1 MTNIDWRF
9 ILIQII
15 GAIGYALLSISF
27 YRKDKRQILF
37 MQIIANT
44 FFTVHYSLLSGVAG
58 AISNVLGL
66 ITYIVIYIMDK
77 YKLKK
82 SKNIF
87 ALFMI
92 IFLLI
97 AVILAYDS
105 FYSILPFIAFSVAI
119 ISFLTG
125 DEDKIRKLGIVVAVC
140 WLIYAIVYVSYA
152 AIIFEVVTLIATA
165 VSLIKNPKKKVT

>member
-37 MQIIANT
+37 MQIIANM
-44 FFTVHYSLLSGVAG
+44 FFTVHYSMLSGIAG

-87 ALFMI
+87 SLFMI
-92 IFLLI
+92 LFLLI
-97 AVILAYDS
+97 AVILAYENI
-105 FYSILPFIAFSVAI
+105 YSILPFIAFSVAI

-125 DEDKIRKLGIVVAVC
+125 DEDKIRKLGIIVAIC
-140 WLIYAIVYVSYA
+140 WLVYAIVYVSYA
-152 AIIFEVVTLIATA
+152 AIVFETITLIATA
-165 VSLIKNPKKKVT
+165 VSLIKNPKEKVT